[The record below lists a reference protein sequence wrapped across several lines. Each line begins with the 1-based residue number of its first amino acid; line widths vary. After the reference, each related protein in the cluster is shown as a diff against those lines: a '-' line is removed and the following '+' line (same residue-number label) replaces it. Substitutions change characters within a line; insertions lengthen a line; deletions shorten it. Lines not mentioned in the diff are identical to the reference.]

1 MNSYK
6 TIGKYKLDKYANIG
20 SGSSSKVYEG
30 YLISNKDQK
39 VAIKVIDMKKLKD
52 EKKKEMIDNETA
64 LLQNLKHP
72 NIIELYDIY
81 NVFLVIFL

>member
-6 TIGKYKLDKYANIG
+6 VIGKYKLDKYSCIG
-20 SGSSSKVYEG
+20 TGSSSKVYEG
-30 YLISNKDQK
+30 FLSTNKGQK

-81 NVFLVIFL
+81 NVFPLDF